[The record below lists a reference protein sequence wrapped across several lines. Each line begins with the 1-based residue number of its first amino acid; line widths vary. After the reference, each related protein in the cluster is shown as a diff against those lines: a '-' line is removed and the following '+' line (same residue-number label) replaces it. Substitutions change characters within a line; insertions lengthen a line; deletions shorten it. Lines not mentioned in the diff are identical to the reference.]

1 MWQERLRAY
10 VLLPGLVGYVALLM
24 LGAWPEP
31 LRPGFLETPQRLV
44 NAVLNSL
51 TIYPGQDVFKGA
63 ETFDFKL
70 KAWCIA
76 VVGHTSTGDLR
87 VLYERGD
94 DCVQPSFRWH
104 ADVYNVTLQQL
115 LMLSSQTQ
123 SSSHQSTP
131 ILLTNLADYYC
142 HSRLINNDDVAQVSI
157 LSMQIFKSYTTREMA
172 RRTTLD
178 YHWDCITNAPGAQP
192 WPRFHVTYVMRSHGA
207 QEGQWLYQVQ

>member
-1 MWQERLRAY
+1 VY
-10 VLLPGLVGYVALLM
+10 VLLPGLVGYMALLI

-31 LRPGFLETPQRLV
+31 LRPGFVERPHRLA

-76 VVGHTSTGDLR
+76 VVGHTDTGDLR

-94 DCVQPSFRWH
+94 DCVRPSFRWH
-104 ADVYNVTLQQL
+104 ADLYNVTLQQL
-115 LMLSSQTQ
+115 LIFSDKVQ
-123 SSSHQSTP
+123 SSSHHQSTS
-131 ILLTNLADYYC
+131 ILLTNIADYYC
-142 HSRLINNDDVAQVSI
+142 HSTLINHGDVAQVSI
-157 LSMQIFKSYTTREMA
+157 LSVQVFKSYTTGEIA

-178 YHWDCITNAPGAQP
+178 YHWNCNTNAPGPQP
-192 WPRFHVTYVMRSHGA
+192 WPGIKVIYLHSA
-207 QEGQWLYQVQ
+207 QGGQWLYQVQ